1 MALPLDGCTFS
12 CRDGQDELY
21 WILNWNEREV
31 SSRDVVGVHVESQ
44 FWSGTACVRGSGT
57 AVLSVE
63 FADGFRTVAVAD
75 HCEAYGGGSP
85 KRLYDCVPYSFGCG
99 DWIHHELHRFA
110 DVVQAV

>member
-12 CRDGQDELY
+12 CRDGQDESY

-44 FWSGTACVRGSGT
+44 FGSGTACVRGSGT

-63 FADGFRTVAVAD
+63 LADGFCTAAAAD
-75 HCEAYGGGSP
+75 CREASGSGNSA
-85 KRLYDCVPYSFGCG
+85 RLSACIPYSSVCG
-99 DWIHHELHRFA
+99 NWIHHELYRLA
-110 DVVQAV
+110 DAVQAI